1 MLETSI
7 DLHESSLGT
16 NALLQNVPS
25 PVGITAHTLARDY
38 DKRRFF
44 LPMWKGAQLP
54 TRTNQHI
61 QGDASKRLWDT
72 FKGIGLR
79 LEVEEVFEHNMLS
92 IPDEAERIAQAL
104 RSWVCRPEPQGC
116 EAIFQ
121 FVIHQKPISQDILR
135 FCSREAILQYLSV
148 AVDLIERCFSSVQ
161 KLELQQEQD
170 PDTEEEWLVFEVTI
184 RGEVDDVLGDYDKY
198 TDAWVS
204 LVPWPERSKIRLSYH
219 II

>member
-1 MLETSI
+1 MPETSI
-7 DLHESSLGT
+7 GLHESSLET

-25 PVGITAHTLARDY
+25 PVGITPHTLTRDY
-38 DKRRFF
+38 DRRRFF

-54 TRTNQHI
+54 TRTKQNI
-61 QGDASKRLWDT
+61 QGDISKRLWDT
-72 FKGIGLR
+72 FKGIGSQLNVG
-79 LEVEEVFEHNMLS
+79 ETFEYNMLPIS
-92 IPDEAERIAQAL
+92 DETERIAQTI
-104 RSWVCRPEPQGC
+104 RSWVCRPKPQGS

-121 FVIHQKPISQDILR
+121 FVIHKKPVSQDILR
-135 FCSREAILQYLSV
+135 FCSQEAILQYLFI

-161 KLELQQEQD
+161 KLELQREQD
-170 PDTEEEWLVFEVTI
+170 PDTEEEWLVFEVI
-184 RGEVDDVLGDYDKY
+184 IQGEVDDVLGDYDKY